1 MFMMMNALRD
11 EAVVNRILRTQMN
24 PEVEGAAE
32 EPTKKAARG
41 LASGAMN
48 APRPA
53 APAAAPGANV
63 LPPRPKAPS
72 RPAKGMAAKNFAEAH
87 GIKRNEPCPCGSGL
101 KFKKCCYNATEDQ
114 AGV

>member
-11 EAVVNRILRTQMN
+11 EAVVNRILRTQLN

-32 EPTKKAARG
+32 APTKKAARG
-41 LASGAMN
+41 LASGTLN

-53 APAAAPGANV
+53 APAPAPGAGI
-63 LPPRPKAPS
+63 LPPRPQAPA
-72 RPAKGMAAKNFAEAH
+72 RPAKGMAAKNFAIAH

-114 AGV
+114 ASV